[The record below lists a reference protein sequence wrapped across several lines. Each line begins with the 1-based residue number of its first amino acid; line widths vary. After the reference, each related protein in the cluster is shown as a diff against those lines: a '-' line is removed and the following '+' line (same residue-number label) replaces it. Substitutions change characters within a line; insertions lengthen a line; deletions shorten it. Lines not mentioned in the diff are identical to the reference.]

1 MAAPA
6 PGLLTKT
13 WLQFKAKQWAED
25 AERQVA
31 FAAGNADRVTEHG
44 QRKSGRFPRCGF
56 LVITGCELPNL

>member
-31 FAAGNADRVTEHG
+31 FTAGNAGRVTERG
-44 QRKSGRFPRCGF
+44 
-56 LVITGCELPNL
+56 